1 MLAVSGRSSCDDPA
15 VSSSVFCTSGATAVY
30 SGGAELT
37 RTLDHIVYLLLV
49 CAVQRYRV
57 GKKTMTNSYECPAF
71 VLPTA
76 PV

>member
-37 RTLDHIVYLLLV
+37 RTLDHIVYLLL
-49 CAVQRYRV
+49 AVQRYRV
-57 GKKTMTNSYECPAF
+57 GEKTTTNSYECPAF